1 MKTTKEFTICDCC
14 GIELQRLPYVK
25 NDGSFQ
31 TPYVEINESI
41 NSIPSE
47 IDLCFTCAGKVFELE
62 RKQNGIYMG
71 NIKTH
76 IKYLKF
82 GINHHLNIVDTK
94 FFKEND

>member
-14 GIELQRLPYVK
+14 GVELHLPHYVK

-31 TPYVEINESI
+31 TPYVEIKESI

-71 NIKTH
+71 NIKSH

-82 GINHHLNIVDTK
+82 GINNIILDDTK
-94 FFKEND
+94 FFK